1 MQLGLSGKCMLA
13 TVSGVA
19 CWWVAFFSH
28 IGDSETILSALGFCV
43 LSGLLF
49 ALGVLFPYLRRG
61 RSMMWRGAAL
71 VAVSALSYWC
81 ALIVINEL
89 KSPWGVPNVEDFIP
103 ASLVG
108 ALIVLLGAKLVI
120 PLNHLGQIAISGLV
134 AAVLGGLAFSAPPLW
149 GTAEDSFIL
158 AYGAW
163 HLLMAAA
170 IHFGAL
176 RDWRAQ

>member
-1 MQLGLSGKCMLA
+1 MQLGLLGKFLLA
-13 TVSGVA
+13 VVSGVA
-19 CWWVAFFSH
+19 CWWVTFVSH
-28 IGDSETILSALGFCV
+28 IGDPETILSAIVFYGLT
-43 LSGLLF
+43 GLLF
-49 ALGVLFPYLRRG
+49 ALGVLFPYLRRD

-71 VAVSALSYWC
+71 VALSALSYWC
-81 ALIVINEL
+81 ALIVIEEL
-89 KSPWGVPNVEDFIP
+89 KSPWGVPHAKDFIP

-120 PLNHLGQIAISGLV
+120 PLNHLGQLAIFGLV

-158 AYGAW
+158 SYGAW

-176 RDWRAQ
+176 PD